1 MIRMSMTLGLAAAAL
16 VLTGCSNGLK
26 ETNRMLT
33 EENQSLRDQLE
44 ERNGALDGSSV
55 EVREKDMQ
63 IAQLR
68 RELDNA
74 RAMAANAQQV
84 AVPAPSRTA
93 FDDIDGVTGSVG
105 AGEVTATVSSDV
117 LFDSGKA
124 TLKPSA
130 KKALDEVARVLNSTY
145 STHTIRVAGHTDTDP
160 IKKSGHKSNYHL
172 GFERAYAVRDYLIS
186 RGVATDRVYIASFG
200 PIAPMATKK
209 DSRRVDI
216 VVVLNS

>member
-1 MIRMSMTLGLAAAAL
+1 MTLGLVAAAL
-16 VLTGCSNGLK
+16 LLTGCSNGLK

-44 ERNGALDGSSV
+44 ERNGALDGSSI

-74 RAMAANAQQV
+74 RAMAANAAQ
-84 AVPAPSRTA
+84 APAPTRTA
-93 FDDIDGVTGSVG
+93 FDGIDGVTGSVG
-105 AGEVTATVSSDV
+105 AGEITATVSSDV

-130 KKALDEVARVLNSTY
+130 RKALDEVARILNSEY
-145 STHTIRVAGHTDTDP
+145 GAHTIRVAGHTDTDP

-186 RGVATDRVYIASFG
+186 RGVTTDRVYIASFG